1 MNSYIYIKK
10 YGRERSRQMNK
21 LDGLYELKKLNI
33 PTVNWKKFTDATKL
47 DDHHLWTI
55 RTAVYEGNDLDL
67 PKLFGADAQTAEK
80 FARRI
85 SKEIGNNGIVI
96 YYPYLIA
103 QKSGNLQISGNSIVI
118 EAIKGDLVPL
128 LRGNAIDV
136 TYIYSKT
143 GQKIVGDEDFL
154 SEKEI
159 NDLLFYAGYLTQLY
173 GYMLAEKRCLQLEFS
188 FASECGLK
196 KEAIGAPELIFFEIR
211 TV

>member
-1 MNSYIYIKK
+1 
-10 YGRERSRQMNK
+10 MNK
-21 LDGLYELKKLNI
+21 LDGLYELQKLNI
-33 PTVNWKKFTDATKL
+33 PAINWKRFTDDTKL
-47 DDHHLWTI
+47 DDQRLWTI

-85 SKEIGNNGIVI
+85 SKKIGNNGIVI
-96 YYPYLIA
+96 YYPYLVA

-118 EAIKGDLVPL
+118 EAIKGDLTPL
-128 LRGNAIDV
+128 LRGNAVDV

-143 GQKIVGDEDFL
+143 GRKIVGDEDFL

-159 NDLLFYAGYLTQLY
+159 NSLLFYAGYLTQLY
-173 GYMLAEKRCLQLEFS
+173 RYVLAEESCLQLEFS
-188 FASECGLK
+188 FASECDLK

>member
-1 MNSYIYIKK
+1 
-10 YGRERSRQMNK
+10 MNK
-21 LDGLYELKKLNI
+21 LDGLYELQKLNI
-33 PTVNWKKFTDATKL
+33 PAINWKKFTDGTKL
-47 DDHHLWTI
+47 DDQCLWTI

-85 SKEIGNNGIVI
+85 SKEIGNSGIVI

-118 EAIKGDLVPL
+118 EAIKGDLAPL
-128 LRGNAIDV
+128 LRGNAVDV

-143 GQKIVGDEDFL
+143 GRKTVGDEDFL

-159 NDLLFYAGYLTQLY
+159 NSLLFYAGYLTQLY
-173 GYMLAEKRCLQLEFS
+173 RYVLAEESCLQLEFS
-188 FASECGLK
+188 FASECDLK
-196 KEAIGAPELIFFEIR
+196 QKAIGAPELIFFEIR

>member
-1 MNSYIYIKK
+1 
-10 YGRERSRQMNK
+10 MNK
-21 LDGLYELKKLNI
+21 LEGLYELQKLNI
-33 PTVNWKKFTDATKL
+33 PSVNWKVFTDSTKL
-47 DDHHLWTI
+47 DEQHLWTI
-55 RTAVYEGNDLDL
+55 RTAVYEGKDLDL

-85 SKEIGNNGIVI
+85 SKKIGNNGIVI

-118 EAIKGDLVPL
+118 EAIKGDLTPL
-128 LRGNAIDV
+128 LRGNAVDV

-143 GQKIVGDEDFL
+143 GRKIVGDEDFL

-159 NDLLFYAGYLTQLY
+159 NSLLFYSEYLTQLY
-173 GYMLAEKRCLQLEFS
+173 RYVLAEESCLQLEFS
-188 FASECGLK
+188 FASECDLK
-196 KEAIGAPELIFFEIR
+196 QTVIGNPELIFFEIR